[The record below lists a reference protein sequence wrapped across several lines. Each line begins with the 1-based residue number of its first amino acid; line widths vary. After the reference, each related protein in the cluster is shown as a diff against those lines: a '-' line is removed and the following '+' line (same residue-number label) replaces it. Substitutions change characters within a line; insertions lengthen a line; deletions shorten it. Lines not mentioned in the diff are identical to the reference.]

1 VPDYANVWAKVV
13 AILGVINRA
22 LAHNV
27 FGYFVTVAQILT
39 PSENLAFGPK
49 SGLKNKCRARAG
61 FGLQSEALT
70 TLCGYVCRGQQGE
83 IEKIHPLPTNCK
95 IE

>member
-61 FGLQSEALT
+61 FGLQSEALLQ
-70 TLCGYVCRGQQGE
+70 LCVGMFAEGNKGRLKRY
-83 IEKIHPLPTNCK
+83 ILYPPTVK
-95 IE
+95 